1 MANKYYYLV
10 ASLPYLRFSQRCPI
24 TTESFLAECGK
35 WFSARDMETLSK
47 ASIKDHSAKPGA
59 AFIIRAWKEFDS
71 ALRKEIAQ
79 TRKNTQDKRHEKP
92 GLSARIV
99 FGEGNPLLMERAF
112 EKIRWEF
119 LDSLETGIFF
129 DINFLAVY
137 FIKLQIMERLAMFD
151 KKTGEKVF
159 RDTCEVEYA

>member
-10 ASLPYLRFSQRCPI
+10 ASLPYLRLSQRCPI

-35 WFSARDMETLSK
+35 WLSAYDMEALSK
-47 ASIKDHSAKPGA
+47 ASVKDHSVKPDA
-59 AFIIRAWKEFDS
+59 AFTIRAWKEFDS

-79 TRKNTQDKRHEKP
+79 ARKNTQDNRHEKP
-92 GLSARIV
+92 GLSARVV
-99 FGEGNPLLMERAF
+99 FGEANPLLMERAF

-119 LDSLETGIFF
+119 LDSLEAGVFF

-137 FIKLQIMERLAMFD
+137 FIKLQILERLAMFD
-151 KKTGEKVF
+151 KKTGEKIF
-159 RDTCEVEYA
+159 RDTCEATYA